1 MKFFEVVGQVRKF
14 TKKFPLVRKLID
26 FFPTLRNLDRAG
38 FTYSRIKAEEQK
50 VNSYLSS
57 SPRPKIRVVCD
68 MNCTPPTYGDFSTF
82 LMSTRILSKEFD
94 VTFVIVISELRS
106 DWEILDQEE
115 QRKRLGDMKN
125 LARRVTFASDSQLVI
140 ADSFEEFSRRKFQGQ
155 TIFSDYVSSR
165 RRIYWDLKILND
177 VLFNLLG
184 CTQDVLL
191 DRVQFSDQKIQT
203 TKPYVLWHIRQN
215 SLWML
220 EGDSSESEILE
231 RYKILRK
238 VIGNQIEIVVCSSDS
253 GLQKIFELAIKLE
266 LDIKS
271 ARDYSKDFL
280 GDLTLLFNSLFFVQI
295 GGGGLGEFSWS
306 STVPFLDLNQP
317 LPKNDV
323 RAKSL
328 FGVNFKKG
336 FATSWQNSNQVISI
350 SGRSKTIDFESRL
363 IVLFNDLRD

>member
-1 MKFFEVVGQVRKF
+1 M
-14 TKKFPLVRKLID
+14 
-26 FFPTLRNLDRAG
+26 
-38 FTYSRIKAEEQK
+38 
-50 VNSYLSS
+50 
-57 SPRPKIRVVCD
+57 
-68 MNCTPPTYGDFSTF
+68 
-82 LMSTRILSKEFD
+82 
-94 VTFVIVISELRS
+94 
-106 DWEILDQEE
+106 
-115 QRKRLGDMKN
+115 
-125 LARRVTFASDSQLVI
+125 
-140 ADSFEEFSRRKFQGQ
+140 
-155 TIFSDYVSSR
+155 
-165 RRIYWDLKILND
+165 
-177 VLFNLLG
+177 
-184 CTQDVLL
+184 
-191 DRVQFSDQKIQT
+191 
-203 TKPYVLWHIRQN
+203 
-215 SLWML
+215 
-220 EGDSSESEILE
+220 
-231 RYKILRK
+231 
-238 VIGNQIEIVVCSSDS
+238 IGNQIEIVVCSSDS
-253 GLQKIFELAIKLE
+253 GLQKIFESAIKLE